1 MHTTLV
7 CAAVGLG
14 HSIGRSTS
22 GLRCYAVAATA
33 VKPPAAAVKEAHGFV
48 LDRQQYISEYDSHVL
63 IYKHKKTG
71 EPNVIQKKPKAVNAN
86 VCSCVVLTCPPHQVR
101 S

>member
-1 MHTTLV
+1 MP
-7 CAAVGLG
+7 AALGLG
-14 HSIGRSTS
+14 RSIGRSTS

-33 VKPPAAAVKEAHGFV
+33 VKPPAAAAVKEAHGFV

-71 EPNVIQKKPKAVNAN
+71 P
-86 VCSCVVLTCPPHQVR
+86 CSACFLGDQMQHGLPC
-101 S
+101 